1 MAKNTTPSRA
11 PNLDPEKNSSP
22 ASFEEA
28 LRELETIVTAM
39 ENGNLDLDPSLTAYQ
54 RGMELLKFCQDKLT
68 VAENKIRVFDQSVLN
83 NAPSDLALPD
93 VD

>member
-1 MAKNTTPSRA
+1 MAKNTTPNPA
-11 PNLDPEKNSSP
+11 PEKNIAP

-39 ENGNLDLDPSLTAYQ
+39 ENGNLDLDPSLAAYQ

-68 VAENKIRVFDQSVLN
+68 VAENKIRVFDQGALSNV
-83 NAPSDLALPD
+83 DLPD